1 MYSTFLRFFHI
12 HDLPFARFSGTSN
25 CCTSSKHLGAQKL
38 SNEEDVEANGSCIK
52 SHDTASLHVPN
63 HITSNNNLRKH
74 KGLDAGLDSDQL
86 PLLLPVKV
94 ESMLTGRSMQKT
106 RPNTISSFAFSGS
119 PADEW
124 PRSAS
129 LARSNSFTI
138 TGRPFKYQRT
148 DSFPGDPSDFVQSS
162 TPSIPPSIVVEG
174 ADHNDD
180 VVTSDEER
188 SRAGSAVEY
197 CLSKYLDSTPKQH
210 EVYSSIFGNRPKSS
224 RRRSVT
230 KRLPDNIKRSGSVH
244 IQRQASMLILAER
257 RKSMTMQIA
266 GFGETFAYFNEI
278 CNDRRA
284 LPRAH
289 AALGVKK
296 KVEAR
301 KQRISDGSSR
311 VSACSVDLLKAP
323 DVNTSEE
330 GTFMRR
336 PRLHSQ
342 NAIDMNDD
350 YNGIDKEDASNRYSN
365 NSDTNSHVSSVR
377 YSAEHSTVKKLSKET
392 RHDDYGH
399 EVVTIPRK
407 FPSLMAEPVKVSAL
421 KISRRKLMPLRE
433 GPVNFPKYS
442 DKSET
447 ESRSSICRTPLGSID
462 EVEENDYF
470 DSQREPTRVPGILKS
485 SIKQIQ
491 PFGEDRSEVA
501 DWLRKNSNM
510 LDMSSEQSDSDS
522 TAKGSVVSIRGEK
535 CVGVSDASK
544 SAEKFMPVGYNEDY
558 DTDDEVSAAF
568 DVNEKTN
575 SIKVIK
581 DPPKVGLDGAILNDH
596 AIHFSDEPGHLKKP
610 KILES
615 SSDVL
620 TDKFG
625 HLSAGIAAKTSNP
638 KTFSNAMYMIANANN
653 DSVSKVGKI
662 SSLSPNPIY
671 RSSKDSWKA
680 RSSEEFPTEHDAL
693 LVSQS
698 SSSRPSKR
706 TSIRRSSSCEFEF
719 DPSEST
725 NDIAKIR
732 SLRRKSKK
740 QKMET
745 KTDQKATEKTK
756 LVASNT
762 TNETEM

>member
-1 MYSTFLRFFHI
+1 M
-12 HDLPFARFSGTSN
+12 HDLLPFARFSGTSN
-25 CCTSSKHLGAQKL
+25 CCLSSKHLGAQKL
-38 SNEEDVEANGSCIK
+38 SNEEDVEANGSCVK
-52 SHDTASLHVPN
+52 SHDTTPLNSPN
-63 HITSNNNLRKH
+63 HMTSNNNLRKH

-94 ESMLTGRSMQKT
+94 ESMLTGRSLQKT

-119 PADEW
+119 PTDEW

-138 TGRPFKYQRT
+138 TGRPFKYLRT
-148 DSFPGDPSDFVQSS
+148 TSLPGDPSEFVQSS
-162 TPSIPPSIVVEG
+162 IPSIPPTIVVDG
-174 ADHNDD
+174 TDHSEDL
-180 VVTSDEER
+180 VTSDEER
-188 SRAGSAVEY
+188 SRAGSGVEY

-278 CNDRRA
+278 CNDRRG

-296 KVEAR
+296 KVEAK

-311 VSACSVDLLKAP
+311 VSAYSVDLLKPP
-323 DVNTSEE
+323 DVNTGEE
-330 GTFMRR
+330 GILMRR
-336 PRLHSQ
+336 SRLHSQ

-350 YNGIDKEDASNRYSN
+350 YNGIDKEDGSNRHSN
-365 NSDTNSHVSSVR
+365 NSDANSQVSSVR
-377 YSAEHSTVKKLSKET
+377 YAAEHSTIKKSSKET
-392 RHDDYGH
+392 RNDDYGH
-399 EVVTIPRK
+399 EVITIPRK

-433 GPVNFPKYS
+433 VPVSFPKYS

-470 DSQREPTRVPGILKS
+470 ESQREPSRVPGILKS
-485 SIKQIQ
+485 SIKQSQ
-491 PFGEDRSEVA
+491 QFGEDHSEVA
-501 DWLRKNSNM
+501 DWLRKNSNI
-510 LDMSSEQSDSDS
+510 LDISSEQSDSDS

-535 CVGVSDASK
+535 CVGVNDAKK
-544 SAEKFMPVGYNEDY
+544 SAENFMPVGCNENY

-568 DVNEKTN
+568 DVNENNN
-575 SIKVIK
+575 SIKIIK
-581 DPPKVGLDGAILNDH
+581 EPPKVELDGVVLDDYGV
-596 AIHFSDEPGHLKKP
+596 HFNGKLENLKKP
-610 KILES
+610 KVLDA
-615 SSDVL
+615 SSDAL
-620 TDKFG
+620 TDRFG
-625 HLSAGIAAKTSNP
+625 HLSAGTAAKSSNP
-638 KTFSNAMYMIANANN
+638 KTFSNAMYVIANANN
-653 DSVSKVGKI
+653 DNVSRVGNTRNI
-662 SSLSPNPIY
+662 SSLNPNPIY
-671 RSSKDSWKA
+671 GSSKGSWKA
-680 RSSEEFPTEHDAL
+680 RSSEEFPTEYNAL
-693 LVSQS
+693 LVSES

-745 KTDQKATEKTK
+745 RNDQKSTEKIK
-756 LVASNT
+756 LVASST
-762 TNETEM
+762 VNETEM